1 MGKFLKKIQDTDI
14 TGFYS
19 KRQTA
24 IMNHYKDQPNNGT
37 TIYSFEN
44 PNTKAARTAFIDD
57 DYYDDIT
64 DFTWRF
70 GYNDGHPCIFITFN
84 NLAQYLTKGRPVRA
98 FVCLETNTLTCGKN
112 MSINVFNDVNSVNPD
127 NEDITYIYLDNI
139 NIGEEYCLYITGKP
153 FIGNIKSVW
162 RITELYNTNRE
173 IPNDWKI
180 TLNVRPSIRFMHSGF
195 PYTNYKALAEYIKV
209 EYFYNDEF

>member
-1 MGKFLKKIQDTDI
+1 MGKFLKKIQDTYI

-19 KRQTA
+19 IQQTA
-24 IMNHYKDQPNNGT
+24 IMNHYKDQPNNGP

-44 PNTKAARTAFIDD
+44 PYTKAARTAFIDD
-57 DYYDDIT
+57 DDYDDIT

-70 GYNDGHPCIFITFN
+70 GYNDGHPCIFIKFYAIN
-84 NLAQYLTKGRPVRA
+84 DNLLNGNA
-98 FVCLETNTLTCGKN
+98 FICLETNTLTSGKN
-112 MSINVFNDVNSVNPD
+112 MSINVFKGGVINPD